1 MIYFLIK
8 LDSNVKIKNI
18 DNGRLYKLID
28 KMEKNLPKA
37 LTEIENGK
45 KTSHWAWWA
54 FPTEKEGNSEPFPKT
69 AVTDENAQ
77 LLLDNAPSIWKKL
90 LLKIAEKV
98 IKGHMIKDIFFL
110 DIDIGRIRNFLTFWN
125 KRKFNKTLWLNN
137 VIELIKK
144 GFKETKIGEDKINNT
159 NIYFIHGSVADFRSE
174 NGAIVNAANEICLGG
189 GGIDEVITK
198 RGGPELN
205 KKRLELPVN
214 NNIRCEVGN
223 AKITTSDESVFS
235 DTLGVKHIIHA
246 VGPNFNNT
254 SDEELLKN
262 AYRNSLIVANN
273 NKIEEIAFCLLSSG
287 IFIGKKKR
295 KEDVIYLGINT
306 IKEWLMANADISIKN
321 VYIYAFSDEEQ
332 KIILKIINNQSL

>member
-8 LDSNVKIKNI
+8 FDSNIKIKNI
-18 DNGRLYKLID
+18 DDRRLYILID
-28 KMEKNLPKA
+28 KMKINLPKA

-69 AVTDENAQ
+69 AVTDETAQ
-77 LLLDNAPSIWKKL
+77 LLLDNAPPIWKKL

-98 IKGHMIKDIFFL
+98 IKGHMIKDIFL
-110 DIDIGRIRNFLTFWN
+110 KNDIGRIRNFLTFWN
-125 KRKFNKTLWLNN
+125 KKKFNKPLWFNN
-137 VIELIKK
+137 VIELINK
-144 GFKETKIGEDKINNT
+144 GFKETKIGEEKINNT

-174 NGAIVNAANEICLGG
+174 NGAIVNAANENCLGG

-246 VGPNFNNT
+246 VGPNFNKT

-287 IFIGKKKR
+287 IFIGKKR

-306 IKEWLMANADISIKN
+306 IKEWLLANANISIKN
-321 VYIYAFSDEEQ
+321 VYIYAFSNGE
-332 KIILKIINNQSL
+332 KIILENYKKLKSL